1 MMRTTSTLL
10 LIAGVLGIASAFVP
24 NRLLDI
30 VQAGFEFKSFT
41 SVNHRDITEDAV
53 LRFTQTLLAENPNPA
68 VPGST
73 DAVNAVTPLSVD
85 ALLEAYF
92 GSSSR
97 DRARLFK
104 DAIDE
109 IQDSNE
115 DTDLGQEQT
124 LAAAHFD
131 GEQIIPAQERLVF
144 LRGLMVGEI
153 GNGRHDEARL
163 LLGRMLHSLQDF
175 YSHSNWIE
183 MGQTTP
189 NSAIGVA
196 GENLGNVA
204 PPDMPTCSDCPVRD
218 KLNFFQKLAL
228 KAVFDEI
235 AENVYDCRDNILES
249 INTAGILTT
258 GYYGG
263 DLDANGDRISKPCGK
278 CGHGGV
284 ADSTSDVKAKGGI
297 NKDSLSTFFTGH
309 PHLHVQAATMATDA
323 TVQFLQSVRTEIN
336 DDFGFANLFN
346 IKLPG
351 SPREEVFTSIA
362 YVIDTTAS
370 MSDVL
375 PEIQAALPEIMTE
388 LNEYLQD
395 LGEGAAL
402 KFILVPY
409 NDPGT
414 YMPYACACDCH
425 GVLLSH
431 YIA

>member
-1 MMRTTSTLL
+1 MMRATSTLL

-24 NRLLDI
+24 NRFLDV
-30 VQAGFEFKSFT
+30 VQAGFEFTSFT

-73 DAVNAVTPLSVD
+73 DAVNAVTQPSVD
-85 ALLEAYF
+85 TLLEAYF

-115 DTDLGQEQT
+115 DTDLGQEKK

-153 GNGRHDEARL
+153 GNGNHDEARL

-189 NSAIGVA
+189 NSAIGVS
-196 GENLGNVA
+196 GENPGNVA
-204 PPDMPTCSDCPVRD
+204 PPDMPTCSNCPVRD

-228 KAVFDEI
+228 KAVYDEI
-235 AENVYDCRDNILES
+235 AENVYDCQGNILES
-249 INTAGILTT
+249 INIAGILTS
-258 GYYGG
+258 GYAGG
-263 DLDANGDRISKPCGK
+263 SLDANGDRISKPCGK
-278 CGHGGV
+278 CSHGGV
-284 ADSTSDVKAKGGI
+284 ADSTSDVMAKGGI
-297 NKDSLSTFFTGH
+297 NKDSLSTFFAAH

-336 DDFGFANLFN
+336 DDFSFANLFN
-346 IKLPG
+346 IELPG

-362 YVIDTTAS
+362 YVIATTAS

-425 GVLLSH
+425 VVLSSH
-431 YIA
+431 SIA